1 MTSSTSHSRRRF
13 AGLIAQTARHWRRLI
28 DRQLQPYGLTEATW
42 VPLLHISRAAAPMR
56 QKELAESIAL
66 DASSVVRLLDSLQAQ
81 GFIERREGSD
91 RRAKE
96 IHLTARGLE
105 RVDQVE
111 GISRQ
116 VRDSVLVTLP
126 EEDIE
131 RVNHVLE
138 QVLAALDT
146 LSKDTL

>member
-1 MTSSTSHSRRRF
+1 
-13 AGLIAQTARHWRRLI
+13 
-28 DRQLQPYGLTEATW
+28 
-42 VPLLHISRAAAPMR
+42 MR

-66 DASSVVRLLDSLQAQ
+66 DASSVVRLLDNLQAQ
-81 GFIERREGSD
+81 EFIERREGSD

-96 IHLTARGLE
+96 IHLTTRGLE
-105 RVDQVE
+105 RVEQVE

-131 RVNHVLE
+131 RVNEVLE

>member
-1 MTSSTSHSRRRF
+1 MTSSTSRRRF
-13 AGLIAQTARHWRRLI
+13 AGLIAQTARQWRRLI

-42 VPLLHISRAAAPMR
+42 VPLLHISRASAPMR

-66 DASSVVRLLDSLQAQ
+66 DASSVVRLLDNLQAQ

-105 RVDQVE
+105 RVEQVE

-131 RVNHVLE
+131 RVNQVLE

>member
-13 AGLIAQTARHWRRLI
+13 TGIIAQTARHWRRLI
-28 DRQLQPYGLTEATW
+28 DRQLQPYGLTKATW
-42 VPLLHISRAAAPMR
+42 VPLLHISRAAASMR

-66 DASSVVRLLDSLQAQ
+66 DASSVVRLLDNLQAQ

-96 IHLTARGLE
+96 IPLTARGLE
-105 RVDQVE
+105 RVEQVE

>member
-1 MTSSTSHSRRRF
+1 MTSSTSYSRRRF
-13 AGLIAQTARHWRRLI
+13 AGLIAQTARQWRRLI

-66 DASSVVRLLDSLQAQ
+66 DASSVVRLLDNLQAQ

-105 RVDQVE
+105 RVEQVE

>member
-1 MTSSTSHSRRRF
+1 MTSSTSRRRF
-13 AGLIAQTARHWRRLI
+13 AGLIAQTARQWRRLI

-42 VPLLHISRAAAPMR
+42 VPLLHISRASAPMR

-66 DASSVVRLLDSLQAQ
+66 DASSVVRLLDNLQAQ

-96 IHLTARGLE
+96 IHLTARCLE
-105 RVDQVE
+105 RVEQVE

-131 RVNHVLE
+131 RVNQVLE